1 MFGFIVIYILTMHIS
16 TVPCMKTSYLP
27 FINKLIYT
35 KAHSNDILTALNASR
50 GFFFKNLKSVK
61 RNIIYVFLRHFE

>member
-16 TVPCMKTSYLP
+16 TVPCMKTAHLP

-35 KAHSNDILTALNASR
+35 KAHSNDILTAR
-50 GFFFKNLKSVK
+50 IFKQIDILLS
-61 RNIIYVFLRHFE
+61 E